1 MADLSWWKSPNYLA
15 AEKKLQEEGIA
26 QMEKQERQAKRERN
40 AALLSDIARVGA
52 QLWAHEGGAWK
63 IDRNTPA
70 TTAANSRLQAVRDKN
85 AANMMLYAQ
94 RRQEA
99 KQKDAE
105 DARNKHKLQLT
116 LEQQQ
121 RENELAQAKA
131 AAAAQQ
137 QQFDNAMK
145 IQQAGETKRHNEAT
159 EKNQREREARLLKQ
173 GQANASAL
181 AARGVRGKK
190 LGFVDGSGKQVSIYE
205 NVWKGSMQ
213 QVYDAMLQDLAP
225 VDEVER
231 KIWEGRMRNL
241 DTPQKKEDYVKQNW
255 HKSPKASQIM
265 LTLSGIDPA
274 TMISTL
280 SDDDFSQYEV
290 GDREEDYSL
299 YEIK

>member
-15 AEKKLQEEGIA
+15 AEKRLQEEGIA

-52 QLWAHEGGAWK
+52 QVWAHDGGAWK
-63 IDRNTPA
+63 IDKNTPA

-105 DARNKHKLQLT
+105 DARYKHKLQLT

-137 QQFDNAMK
+137 QQFDNEMK
-145 IQQAGETKRHNEAT
+145 LRNADETERHNEAI
-159 EKNQREREARLLKQ
+159 EKNQREREARLWNQ
-173 GQANASAL
+173 QSSG
-181 AARGVRGKK
+181 RGKK
-190 LGFVDGSGKQVSIYE
+190 
-205 NVWKGSMQ
+205 
-213 QVYDAMLQDLAP
+213 AP
-225 VDEVER
+225 VYLLNDDGTKTEFPESEYGTLALGNAYYQLIKDHPEYKVKKVVLDSYGRGTKIVDVEFPSAAQMSAAIGNYNTR
-231 KIWEGRMRNL
+231 ELKTNTQDATNKKKPNPMRDN
-241 DTPQKKEDYVKQNW
+241 KKKNPMQ
-255 HKSPKASQIM
+255 
-265 LTLSGIDPA
+265 
-274 TMISTL
+274 
-280 SDDDFSQYEV
+280 
-290 GDREEDYSL
+290 
-299 YEIK
+299 

>member
-52 QLWAHEGGAWK
+52 QVWAHDGGAWK
-63 IDRNTPA
+63 IDKNTPA
-70 TTAANSRLQAVRDKN
+70 TTAANSRLQVVRDKN

-121 RENELAQAKA
+121 LENELAQAKA

-137 QQFDNAMK
+137 QKFDNALK
-145 IQQAGETKRHNEAT
+145 LRNADETERHNEAT
-159 EKNQREREARLLKQ
+159 EKNQREREARLRNQQSGGGGNKKDTAPIYTL
-173 GQANASAL
+173 NA
-181 AARGVRGKK
+181 
-190 LGFVDGSGKQVSIYE
+190 DGTKTEYPVSEY
-205 NVWKGSMQ
+205 G
-213 QVYDAMLQDLAP
+213 DLAIATAYNKVIAEAP
-225 VDEVER
+225 SFAVRLRANNKDVGVNKSPSKEEMFAAIAAYNNWRASGSYDWRPGTGVWLPNAQE
-231 KIWEGRMRNL
+231 KN
-241 DTPQKKEDYVKQNW
+241 DANHKQKK
-255 HKSPKASQIM
+255 A
-265 LTLSGIDPA
+265 
-274 TMISTL
+274 
-280 SDDDFSQYEV
+280 
-290 GDREEDYSL
+290 YSKESNKGKG
-299 YEIK
+299 Y

>member
-1 MADLSWWKSPNYLA
+1 MADMSWWKSPNYLA
-15 AEKKLQEEGIA
+15 AEKRLQEEGIA

-52 QLWAHEGGAWK
+52 QVWAHDGGAWK
-63 IDRNTPA
+63 IDKNTPA

-131 AAAAQQ
+131 AATAQQ
-137 QQFDNAMK
+137 QQFDNEMK
-145 IQQAGETKRHNEAT
+145 IQQLAETKRNNDLQD
-159 EKNQREREARLLKQ
+159 KSRREREARLWNQ
-173 GQANASAL
+173 QSG
-181 AARGVRGKK
+181 GGGKK
-190 LGFVDGSGKQVSIYE
+190 
-205 NVWKGSMQ
+205 
-213 QVYDAMLQDLAP
+213 AP
-225 VDEVER
+225 VYLLNDDGTKTEFPESEYGTLDVENAYYQLIKDHPEYKVKKMVSDSYGRGTKIVEVEFPSAAQMSAAIGNYNTR
-231 KIWEGRMRNL
+231 ELKTNA
-241 DTPQKKEDYVKQNW
+241 QN
-255 HKSPKASQIM
+255 
-265 LTLSGIDPA
+265 A
-274 TMISTL
+274 TNNPSMMISTL

-290 GDREEDYSL
+290 GEREEDFSL
-299 YEIK
+299 YELNNN

>member
-1 MADLSWWKSPNYLA
+1 MANMSWWKSPNYLA
-15 AEKKLQEEGIA
+15 AEERLQEEGIA

-99 KQKDAE
+99 KQKDAA
-105 DARNKHKLQLT
+105 DAMAKHKMQLS

-121 RENELAQAKA
+121 RENELAAQQQRLAQAK

-137 QQFDNAMK
+137 QQLFDNALK
-145 IQQAGETKRHNEAT
+145 LRNADETKRSNEAR
-159 EKNQREREARLLKQ
+159 EKIQREREARLLKQ
-173 GQANASAL
+173 QSGGGGDKKTTAPIYTLNA
-181 AARGVRGKK
+181 
-190 LGFVDGSGKQVSIYE
+190 DGTKTEYPVSEY
-205 NVWKGSMQ
+205 G
-213 QVYDAMLQDLAP
+213 DLAIATAYHKVITENP
-225 VDEVER
+225 SLKPKRLDEFGRLVEDSNPNE
-231 KIWEGRMRNL
+231 KVMLSVIAAYNNL
-241 DTPQKKEDYVKQNW
+241 R
-255 HKSPKASQIM
+255 ASGS
-265 LTLSGIDPA
+265 SGIDPA
-274 TMISTL
+274 TMTSTA

-290 GDREEDYSL
+290 EREEDFSQ

>member
-52 QLWAHEGGAWK
+52 QVWAHDGGAWK
-63 IDRNTPA
+63 IDKNTPA

-121 RENELAQAKA
+121 
-131 AAAAQQ
+131 
-137 QQFDNAMK
+137 FDNAMK
-145 IQQAGETKRHNEAT
+145 LRNAAETMRHNEAT
-159 EKNQREREARLLKQ
+159 EKNQREREARLLRQ

-190 LGFVDGSGKQVSIYE
+190 LGFVDGSGKQVGIYE

-225 VDEVER
+225 VDEAER
-231 KIWEGRMRNL
+231 RMWERQMRNL
-241 DTPQKKEDYVKQNW
+241 DTPQKKEDFVKQNW
-255 HKSPKASQIM
+255 HRSPKASQIM

-290 GDREEDYSL
+290 GEREEDFSL

>member
-52 QLWAHEGGAWK
+52 QVWAHDGGAWK

-99 KQKDAE
+99 KQKDAA
-105 DARNKHKLQLT
+105 DAMAKHKMQLS

-121 RENELAQAKA
+121 LENELAQAKA
-131 AAAAQQ
+131 AAAQQQ

-145 IQQAGETKRHNEAT
+145 LRNAAETMRHNEAT

-173 GQANASAL
+173 GQANAAAL

-225 VDEVER
+225 VDEAER
-231 KIWEGRMRNL
+231 TMWKLQMRKL
-241 DTPQKKEDYVKQNW
+241 DTPQKKEDFVKQNW
-255 HKSPKASQIM
+255 HRSPKASQIM

-290 GDREEDYSL
+290 GEREEDFSL